1 MLLCFSYRFFYCTA
15 GAGLD
20 PLLNCPYAQGSERED
35 KEGVELDGGGGWGGQ
50 VLIPTEAT
58 AVKDVSKMSVSTLRK
73 LPSSRRGGAGR
84 GEEDGEREERE
95 RRENTVSR
103 PA

>member
-1 MLLCFSYRFFYCTA
+1 M
-15 GAGLD
+15 
-20 PLLNCPYAQGSERED
+20 
-35 KEGVELDGGGGWGGQ
+35 
-50 VLIPTEAT
+50 LIPTEAT

-73 LPSSRRGGAGR
+73 LPSSRRGGAGG

-95 RRENTVSR
+95 GRENTISR